1 MRALTGQGPDGAT
14 PREVKSSSM
23 ATIDIR
29 HPHKTTLDDA
39 RVRTRRL
46 LEAFAEEKKE
56 FIKSLE
62 WLDDTSAVAHG
73 RGFEGRFKLNE
84 RDLLV
89 EIDLTFLM
97 RPFKSKVE
105 TRLIQRIVAEF
116 GA

>member
-1 MRALTGQGPDGAT
+1 
-14 PREVKSSSM
+14 M

-39 RVRTRRL
+39 RVRTRKL
-46 LEAFAEEKKE
+46 LDAFAEEKKE

-84 RDLLV
+84 RELMV
-89 EIDLTFLM
+89 AIDLAFLM